1 MSNKEKDFY
10 KILNVEKNAT
20 EDEIRKSYKKLALQY
35 HPDKNNGSDERF
47 KEIAEAYSVL
57 SDKDKKAQYDN
68 FGGGMNGFSSDMF
81 DFGESGID
89 PFSTFN
95 NIFQQHMSNF
105 MNMRYEND
113 IDIDDLI
120 GGSHG
125 GKGSP
130 FGNIRVKIHTFKKG
144 NFIFDDKDENEGYN
158 SNGFSNKSKE
168 SKNIFK
174 EGLSSIFENI
184 FSAKS
189 SNKFNE
195 FNEFSEIK
203 KEKLNKTESQSSN
216 IIYSKPDPIVYDIK
230 VSFEDIY
237 NKVKK
242 TITIKRNKLLK
253 NGGVCVDESEC
264 EYIKKIKK
272 INIPIYGKEVFL
284 ENMGNEELNYKY
296 RGDVIIN
303 IYNKKNKNF
312 RRVND
317 YDMLT
322 FKNITLSELYSAFTY
337 DIILPHGEVLM
348 IQSENMIGRKDVLI
362 QRVMNKGLPYQDD
375 DGNDMNG
382 NLYIIYKIVLPNTID
397 ELKEINI
404 LDNKETVDIN
414 YIIAYNCSFDEIFNE

>member
-10 KILNVEKNAT
+10 KILNIEKNAT

-68 FGGGMNGFSSDMF
+68 FGSGINGFSSDMF
-81 DFGESGID
+81 DFGEGGID

-144 NFIFDDKDENEGYN
+144 NFIFDDRDENEEFN
-158 SNGFSNKSKE
+158 KNNFSNKSHK
-168 SKNIFK
+168 SKNILK
-174 EGLSSIFENI
+174 SGLSSIFENI
-184 FSAKS
+184 FSSKS
-189 SNKFNE
+189 SDK
-195 FNEFSEIK
+195 FNEFSENNE
-203 KEKLNKTESQSSN
+203 EKFNKTVYKSSN

-242 TITIKRNKLLK
+242 TITIKRNKLSK
-253 NGGVCVDESEC
+253 NKGKDIDNSECEC
-264 EYIKKIKK
+264 EYIKKVKK
-272 INIPIYGKEVFL
+272 IDIPIYGKEVFL

-296 RGDVIIN
+296 KGDVIIN

-322 FKNITLSELYSAFTY
+322 FKNITLSEFYSAFTY

-362 QRVMNKGLPYQDD
+362 QRVMNKGLPYKDD

-397 ELKEINI
+397 ELKEIKI
-404 LDNKETVDIN
+404 LDNKETVGIN